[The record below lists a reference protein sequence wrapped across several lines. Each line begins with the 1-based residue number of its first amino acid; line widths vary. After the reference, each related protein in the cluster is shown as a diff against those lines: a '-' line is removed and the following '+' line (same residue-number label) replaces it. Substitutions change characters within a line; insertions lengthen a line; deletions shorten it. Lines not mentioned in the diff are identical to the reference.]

1 MYSQDKVAV
10 SNPRYRRSQSAD
22 KWIDHRPGALVPIGT
37 VLQPLMR
44 RRRSVT
50 RLTSPKEITDGASR
64 YCLVAQEHDTDGELE
79 TKLFKV
85 IVFKRNQ
92 EQLYNYIIL

>member
-1 MYSQDKVAV
+1 MQDGIPV

-22 KWIDHRPGALVPIGT
+22 RWVDHRPQPLVPVGT
-37 VLQPLMR
+37 ILQPLMQ

-50 RLTSPKEITDGASR
+50 QLTSPKEIMDGASR

-79 TKLFKV
+79 TKLYKV
-85 IVFKRNQ
+85 
-92 EQLYNYIIL
+92 L